1 MSLTPRKKILLKKN
15 EINDFLLFS
24 KLIFNTRRKKI
35 KNCINLGDEALYDN
49 IEKRAE
55 ELSIEEMIKLYR
67 DIKNDGKS
75 IQN

>member
-24 KLIFNTRRKKI
+24 KLIFNKRRKKI

>member
-24 KLIFNTRRKKI
+24 KLIFNKRRKKI
-35 KNCINLGDEALYDN
+35 KNCINLGDETLYDN